1 MSLQWLVSLSNYCK
15 LIQPEYTINCSKNT
29 MSLEKKHSEKNK
41 QELSHPIPSLNGTA
55 KVLEKDNNPLNAF
68 ISSFKIQALL
78 LILFGFVLYFNSFYN
93 EYALDDGIVIQKNE
107 YVQQGIRGIP
117 KILGTDAYDSFYKQM
132 NAKQQLSGGRYRP
145 LSVVTFALEQQLFGT
160 KQSSRITDNNEIPK
174 TQADETLAFI
184 RHILNVLFYILSV
197 IILFYFL
204 RSFIFKETPAI
215 AFITSLIFLIHPIH
229 TEVVANIKSR
239 DEILSFLFIIL
250 TFITVLQ
257 YQQSKQK
264 KYILYGLLSYFFALL
279 SKEYAITLLVLI
291 PMLLYIIRNN
301 TLRES
306 IIATIP
312 FLVVALLYLFIRFSI
327 VGKGGNIENPDVL
340 NNPFKYATTPEKWAT
355 KVEVLS
361 HYLRLLLYPHPL
373 SSDYSYNTIPYTNF
387 GNGWVWASI
396 VIHLS
401 MIVATIVLFLKRHI
415 LSFALAFYLFHL
427 FLVSNLFMDLGA
439 TMGERLIY
447 HSSLG
452 FSIILA
458 LFLYWLF
465 GYIKQPPI
473 KKTIAIVSGL
483 LITGWCTATIIK
495 RNTQWKND
503 NSLFIADAQTVPNS
517 ALVNGN
523 AGKAFIDMSEKP
535 ENKAQEMELLRKAI
549 YHLNKSTTIHKEY
562 VNGYLNIGV
571 AYFKIKNYD
580 KAREN
585 WEIAKHIY
593 PNNPFLK
600 RNLKLLGTVYYNDA
614 MKMGRKQPYEAL
626 KLLEKAIEADPGN
639 SDYWYN
645 LGGVCYTI
653 GDFEKAKNAWTKTL
667 LLNPNHQDAKRG
679 MAALPIKT
687 Q

>member
-1 MSLQWLVSLSNYCK
+1 MGLK
-15 LIQPEYTINCSKNT
+15 
-29 MSLEKKHSEKNK
+29 KKHSEKNK
-41 QELSHPIPSLNGTA
+41 RELPQSISSLNGTT
-55 KVLEKDNNPLNAF
+55 KVLEKDSNPLTTF
-68 ISSFKIQALL
+68 ISSFKIQALV
-78 LILFGFVLYFNSFYN
+78 LILLGLILYSNSFYN

-107 YVQQGIRGIP
+107 YVQQGVRGIP
-117 KILGTDAYDSFYKQM
+117 KILSTDAYDSFYKQM

-160 KQSSRITDNNEIPK
+160 KLSGRITDNNDTPQ
-174 TQADETLAFI
+174 TQADETLVFI

-197 IILFYFL
+197 VILFYFL
-204 RSFIFKETPAI
+204 RNFIFKEIPAI

-250 TFITVLQ
+250 TLTTVLL

-264 KYILYGLLSYFFALL
+264 KYILYGLLSYFLALL

-291 PMLLYIIRNN
+291 PMMLYIVRNN

-306 IIATIP
+306 FMATIP

-355 KVEVLS
+355 KIEVLN
-361 HYLRLLLYPHPL
+361 HYLRLLFYPHPL
-373 SSDYSYNTIPYTNF
+373 SSDYSYNTIPYVGF
-387 GNGWVWASI
+387 GNGWVWLSVA
-396 VIHLS
+396 VHLS
-401 MIVATIVLFLKRHI
+401 MITAAIVLFLKRHI

-465 GYIKQPPI
+465 SYIEQPLT
-473 KKTIAIVSGL
+473 KTIIGIVSGA
-483 LITGWCTATIIK
+483 LILGWCTTVIIK
-495 RNTQWKND
+495 RNAQWKND

-523 AGKAFIDMSEKP
+523 AGKAYIDISEKP
-535 ENKAQEMELLRKAI
+535 ENKAQETELLKKAI

-585 WEIAKHIY
+585 WEIAKRIY

-626 KLLEKAIEADPGN
+626 KLLEKAAEADPGN

-645 LGGVCYTI
+645 LGGVCYTV

-679 MAALPIKT
+679 MAALPVKT
-687 Q
+687 H